1 MKGEL
6 NGGGTYTVQKIGKM
20 LKNGVFPGLVGKV
33 HLKKLVLDLGK
44 SWMEGSGFPVFIL
57 FLMIVGTV
65 IITLLR
71 WIDINKIIKNKME
84 VLKMTDVEKESI
96 NMSLDAICKK
106 LYEKA
111 EPRITCNLDAL
122 SHYEIIDKIK
132 LLENMVNVWWGL
144 QTELATLQLEHQK
157 IVRTAT
163 SKIQTLERELDSHIE
178 GWAKAE
184 EKIIILEARLRR
196 YQNKPEEER
205 EVPASVLPKTK
216 KGNKNAMRKDIDAI
230 EVYNLV
236 KGGMSISKVAE
247 KFHASRATIRKY
259 YIAGENECLYY
270 LEN

>member
-1 MKGEL
+1 
-6 NGGGTYTVQKIGKM
+6 
-20 LKNGVFPGLVGKV
+20 
-33 HLKKLVLDLGK
+33 
-44 SWMEGSGFPVFIL
+44 
-57 FLMIVGTV
+57 MIVGTV

-71 WIDINKIIKNKME
+71 WININKIIKNKME

-111 EPRITCNLDAL
+111 QPTGTYDLDAL
-122 SHYEIIDKIK
+122 YNYEISDKIE
-132 LLENMVNVWWGL
+132 LLEDMVNARWGL
-144 QTELATLQLEHQK
+144 QTELGTLQLEHQRIIRDDTNK
-157 IVRTAT
+157 IR
-163 SKIQTLERELDSHIE
+163 TLERERDSHFE
-178 GWAKAE
+178 RWAKAE
-184 EKIIILEARLRR
+184 GKIIILEARLRR
-196 YQNKPEEER
+196 YQNEPEEER
-205 EVPASVLPKTK
+205 EVPAYVLPKTK

-230 EVYNLV
+230 EVYSLV